1 MDNWKVL
8 LVDDEEEFVSTLAER
23 LNLRGIQT
31 RIATTGE
38 DALRVV
44 RADPPQI
51 IVLDVMMPGMSGLE
65 VLQRLRADFPQIPVI
80 LLSGIGSTQDTEEGM
95 RLGAIDFLMKP
106 LQIEQLIGKMS
117 AAVTKESGGVSE

>member
-31 RIATTGE
+31 RIATTGD

-80 LLSGIGSTQDTEEGM
+80 LLSGIGSTQDTEKGM

-117 AAVTKESGGVSE
+117 AAVTKESGGVGE